1 MENPVPFPAGFHP
14 ESQEEAPASAQA
26 WLPAALPILRVGR
39 TWQPSRETA
48 GASSSSPPRRGGQQG
63 RVRPACRRGGEAA
76 ATLWAGS
83 PLPRVQSLGCAVNSG
98 DR

>member
-63 RVRPACRRGGEAA
+63 RVRPACRRGGGGGGH
-76 ATLWAGS
+76 TLGWFPS
-83 PLPRVQSLGCAVNSG
+83 SSCAVTG
-98 DR
+98 MRCQLW